1 MRKIFHTCMTN
12 ENESSHL
19 RSPCRSVG
27 EKELIGHEITVNK
40 ILSDVNCFLI
50 IKNNTIIWL

>member
-1 MRKIFHTCMTN
+1 MTN
-12 ENESSHL
+12 VNESSHL
-19 RSPCRSVG
+19 WSPCWSV
-27 EKELIGHEITVNK
+27 ERKELIGNEITVNK